1 MTGFTRIS
9 TVILVVFVLSF
20 LIFTGLTF
28 FQIQANVMEETTA
41 SLAQAQEM
49 VSQKLSVREI
59 ETVLSHSPHVKV
71 ERFSGKLAS
80 LDPADFQYTQFWQKL
95 FVKTI
100 PPILF
105 PMGENQYLII
115 SPSERAEF
123 VQNLHFF
130 WLVLGLFMTTS
141 GLLLL
146 IIKLAIKHQLK
157 PLASVANALKKMS
170 QGEHDWGDSGK
181 QELAEIQTVVERFSQ
196 LQAALEERQTQLVEV
211 DNELAML
218 QEQERSYLAQELHD
232 NVGQLLTTVKA
243 HAYILSSTDD
253 VNILQSSGQKVQ
265 TYCQQISDAIRQLT
279 EHLHPLSLDQV
290 SLAESLTKLCNEQRQ
305 VEPTIHWDIGITLDG
320 YHADKTRDI
329 HIYRFAQE
337 ALNNVLKHAKASL
350 IGFECVLTKH
360 MLKLSVSDNGIGFD
374 PKSKTN
380 IGMFSMKNRARCLN
394 GEFELATSPGEGVRI
409 GLTVPINTEVT
420 EAA

>member
-28 FQIQANVMEETTA
+28 FQIQANVMEETGA

-49 VSQKLSVREI
+49 VSQKLSVNEI
-59 ETVLSHSPHVKV
+59 ETILSHSPHVKV
-71 ERFSGKLAS
+71 ERFSGKLSS
-80 LDPADFQYTQFWQKL
+80 LDPADFQYTQFWQRL

-115 SPSERAEF
+115 SPNERAEF
-123 VQNLHFF
+123 IQNLHFF
-130 WLVLGLFMTTS
+130 WLVLGLFITTS

-146 IIKLAIKHQLK
+146 TIRLAIKHQLK
-157 PLASVANALKKMS
+157 PLSKVANALNNMF
-170 QGEHDWGDSGK
+170 QGDVYVSDSAK
-181 QELAEIQTVVERFSQ
+181 QAPAEIQTVVKRFSQ
-196 LQAALEERQTQLVEV
+196 LQSALEERQAQLLEV
-211 DNELAML
+211 DNKLAML

-243 HAYILSSTDD
+243 HAYILSSTDE
-253 VNILQSSGQKVQ
+253 VSVLQSSGQKVQ

-279 EHLHPLSLDQV
+279 EHLHPLALDQV
-290 SLAESLTKLCNEQRQ
+290 SLAESLRKLCHDQRQ
-305 VEPTIHWDIGITLDG
+305 LDDKIQWNINIRLDG

-329 HIYRFAQE
+329 HIYRIAQE
-337 ALNNVLKHAKASL
+337 ALNNVLKHAKASF
-350 IGFECVLTKH
+350 IRFECVLVSH
-360 MLKLSVSDNGIGFD
+360 GLKLTVSDNGVGFD
-374 PKSKTN
+374 QKAKAN

-394 GEFELATSPGEGVRI
+394 GEFELSTSPGKGVVI
-409 GLTVPINTEVT
+409 GLDVPVNIEMT
-420 EAA
+420 EAV